1 MQFILVRIRFI
12 LYWLRYLNNFLY
24 DHIRFVKYSNT
35 EYTYIRD
42 TKKLVAK
49 IISVY
54 HVIEKGLSLEEP
66 RVLFGLPRIKML
78 MRYITMYSARV
89 DRSNWDIQ
97 VVSSLKVLREYSK
110 FNKDRGENVLIVEE
124 FLTNY
129 SDILGVDHI
138 KGGTKIIEVGDF
150 GSQEAPLF
158 DSVISLRSSVRD
170 FGIGEVE
177 LADVHKAIALAQLSP
192 STCNRQSSRVL
203 VTKDRILID
212 QLLAL
217 QGGANGFS
225 AQVNCLLVI
234 CSDLSCYQGIG
245 DRTSGI
251 IDGSLFGM
259 SLLHAATRYNI
270 ASIPLNWSKDY
281 KDDIKLREMIVIPDS
296 YCVLFFVGL
305 GVFKNEFRVPVS
317 TKNSINDICMDVV
330 AR

>member
-1 MQFILVRIRFI
+1 MQFILERIRFI

-35 EYTYIRD
+35 EYTHIRD

-49 IISVY
+49 IISLY
-54 HVIEKGLSLEEP
+54 HVIEKGLSLEKP
-66 RVLFGLPRIKML
+66 RLLFGLPRIKTL

-89 DRSNWDIQ
+89 DRGNWDIQ

-110 FNKDRGENVLIVEE
+110 FNKDRGEDVSIVDK
-124 FLTNY
+124 FLENY
-129 SDILGVDHI
+129 SDILEVERI
-138 KGGTKIIEVGDF
+138 KGGTKTNNLSDLVSKET
-150 GSQEAPLF
+150 PLF
-158 DSVISLRSSVRD
+158 DSVISLRSSVRN
-170 FGIGEVE
+170 FGSGEVA

-192 STCNRQSSRVL
+192 STCNRQSTRVL

-212 QLLAL
+212 KLLAL

-225 AQVNCLLVI
+225 AQVNCLLLI
-234 CSDLSCYQGIG
+234 CTDLSCYQGVG
-245 DRTSGI
+245 DRSSGI

-270 ASIPLNWSKDY
+270 ASIPLNWSKTY
-281 KDDIKLREMIVIPDS
+281 KDDMKLREMIVIPDS
-296 YCVLFFVGL
+296 YSVLFFVGL
-305 GVFKNEFRVPVS
+305 GVFKNKFRVPVS
-317 TKNSINDICMDVV
+317 TKNSISNICMDVV